1 MCKTVVGASQANQ
14 RSIFFCQVFGWQ
26 SCQSIHIRLAAT
38 DYMAACDLPSDL
50 VRFRW
55 RAAAAASAGPSSDVC
70 VAKVATPQVSAE
82 LGPGPSRV
90 RLKATV
96 PRDEV
101 SMVTFLRIRYKVPG
115 GAWKILAP
123 RSLGTSKI
131 NNFTTEV
138 AEEHGL
144 EVGKSYVFSMQFL
157 APKRRSQW
165 SSESSPISLQVP
177 QLPQLDATSH
187 QLVISAKC
195 ATSVTVSWPSLLST
209 DSLEFRLD
217 LYQILENEEQH
228 RTSILVEVEGE
239 AAPSEARCVYIY
251 MLHVCVIWVYN
262 DIRYLYKKAWIEYYD
277 G

>member
-1 MCKTVVGASQANQ
+1 
-14 RSIFFCQVFGWQ
+14 
-26 SCQSIHIRLAAT
+26 
-38 DYMAACDLPSDL
+38 MAACDLPSDL

-55 RAAAAASAGPSSDVC
+55 RKAARTAGPSSDVC

-82 LGPGPSRV
+82 LQGGLRSRV

-96 PRDEV
+96 PRDAEV

-123 RSLGTSKI
+123 RSLGSSKV

-144 EVGKSYVFSMQFL
+144 EVEKSYVFSMQFL

-165 SSESSPISLQVP
+165 SSESSPITLQVP
-177 QLPQLDATSH
+177 QLPVLDAEQS
-187 QLVISAKC
+187 LVISAKC
-195 ATSVTVSWPSLLST
+195 ATSVTVSWPSLPST

-217 LYQILENEEQH
+217 LHQILENEEPQH
-228 RTSILVEVEGE
+228 RTSILVEVDGE
-239 AAPSEARCVYIY
+239 AAPSEARCGIAILYIY
-251 MLHVCVIWVYN
+251 IY
-262 DIRYLYKKAWIEYYD
+262 I
-277 G
+277 

>member
-1 MCKTVVGASQANQ
+1 
-14 RSIFFCQVFGWQ
+14 
-26 SCQSIHIRLAAT
+26 
-38 DYMAACDLPSDL
+38 MAACDLPSDL

-55 RAAAAASAGPSSDVC
+55 RAAAASASAGPSSDVC
-70 VAKVATPQVSAE
+70 VAKVATPQVFAE
-82 LGPGPSRV
+82 LGAGLRV

-96 PRDEV
+96 PRDAEV

-123 RSLGTSKI
+123 RSLGTSKV
-131 NNFTTEV
+131 NHFTTEV

-217 LYQILENEEQH
+217 LYQILETEEQH

-251 MLHVCVIWVYN
+251 IYCIYIGVCILYCIKLVFVSYYMPIYIYIYTYIYIYVACVCVIWVYN

>member
-1 MCKTVVGASQANQ
+1 
-14 RSIFFCQVFGWQ
+14 
-26 SCQSIHIRLAAT
+26 
-38 DYMAACDLPSDL
+38 
-50 VRFRW
+50 
-55 RAAAAASAGPSSDVC
+55 
-70 VAKVATPQVSAE
+70 
-82 LGPGPSRV
+82 
-90 RLKATV
+90 
-96 PRDEV
+96 
-101 SMVTFLRIRYKVPG
+101 MVTFLRIRYKVPG

-123 RSLGTSKI
+123 RSLGTSKV

-165 SSESSPISLQVP
+165 SSESSPITLQVP
-177 QLPQLDATSH
+177 QLPVLDALS

-195 ATSVTVSWPSLLST
+195 ATSVTVSWPLLST

-217 LYQILENEEQH
+217 LHQILENEEQH

-251 MLHVCVIWVYN
+251 THWCVCILYCIKLFWIILYAYVYFYMLHVCV
-262 DIRYLYKKAWIEYYD
+262 
-277 G
+277 

>member
-1 MCKTVVGASQANQ
+1 
-14 RSIFFCQVFGWQ
+14 
-26 SCQSIHIRLAAT
+26 
-38 DYMAACDLPSDL
+38 MAACDLPSDL

-55 RAAAAASAGPSSDVC
+55 RTAAAAAAGPSSDVC

-82 LGPGPSRV
+82 LGPGLRV

-96 PRDEV
+96 PRDAEV

-123 RSLGTSKI
+123 RSLGTSKV

-165 SSESSPISLQVP
+165 SSESSPITLQVP
-177 QLPQLDATSH
+177 QLPVLDALS

-195 ATSVTVSWPSLLST
+195 ATSVTVSWPLLST

-217 LYQILENEEQH
+217 LHQILENEEQH

-251 MLHVCVIWVYN
+251 THWCVCIYYIVLNFFGSYYMHMYIFICCMCVY
-262 DIRYLYKKAWIEYYD
+262 DMGIQ
-277 G
+277 